1 MGMDILEEK
10 YEFLKWN
17 WLLSFL
23 RGSAEGAVTTATRES
38 PFVAKTAVRDTP
50 FLGGKGRG
58 GEEKKVRADL
68 AALSGMGRSACSSGS
83 ISQAKRVANP
93 GVVAP
98 PSGGHGAAHTDQGR
112 ILQCAQQGQGDARGQ
127 YQ

>member
-50 FLGGKGRG
+50 FLGGKGG
-58 GEEKKVRADL
+58 GMSRKK
-68 AALSGMGRSACSSGS
+68 
-83 ISQAKRVANP
+83 
-93 GVVAP
+93 
-98 PSGGHGAAHTDQGR
+98 
-112 ILQCAQQGQGDARGQ
+112 CAQTWLHCPEWVDLLVQVEAFRKQSE
-127 YQ
+127 